1 MNIKTIKAIRNFPTT
16 RKTGFTKKNLLILA
30 SNLDY
35 LVLGTNTTNLADAC
49 VALENNDEYRDAA
62 ESDLGMS
69 WQTMKSLMLA
79 FDLNYSAQ

>member
-49 VALENNDEYRDAA
+49 VALENNAEYRDAA

-69 WQTMKSLMLA
+69 WDSMKSLMLA